1 MRYILKAVPLIFVSC
16 LATSLAAPAFA
27 QDASILA
34 GAMGV
39 RENDQNSFAVQVGY
53 SQRLGNYTSVS
64 AEYVNEGHP
73 DFHHRDGLSPQ
84 FWLHTL
90 VPEKGWSFGA
100 GIGPYF
106 YFDTTP
112 GNGTQAYRNDH
123 GWGAIAN
130 ASVKYHFA
138 SNLYGELRA
147 SRIKGMSGHDSD
159 LLVVGVGYE
168 LGSTSRAARAENAA
182 AGDNTILLLRS
193 RSIVNSLNSEQSSGG
208 AIEYRRT
215 VHENLELSAMILNEG
230 KVGTLDR
237 KGVVTQAWL
246 MRPLTERT
254 ILELGAGAYTMRD
267 KTDRNDAAQD
277 DTTHVAPIVSVGVRY
292 RFNPTLRAEL
302 TWSRVITNYHR
313 DSDLFLLGMGVS
325 F

>member
-1 MRYILKAVPLIFVSC
+1 MRFSFHVFPLIFVSSC
-16 LATSLAAPAFA
+16 AFA

-39 RENDQNSFAVQVGY
+39 RENDQNSFAVQLGY
-53 SQRLGNYTSVS
+53 SQRLGDYTAVS

-73 DFHHRDGLSPQ
+73 DLHHRDGLASQ
-84 FWLHTL
+84 FWLHTKT
-90 VPEKGWSFGA
+90 PEKGWSFAA

-112 GNGTQAYRNDH
+112 GRGSQVYRNDH
-123 GWGAIAN
+123 GWGAMAS
-130 ASVKYHFA
+130 ASVKYHLGSA
-138 SNLYGELRA
+138 LYVEAKA
-147 SRIKGMSGHDSD
+147 SRIKGISGHDSD
-159 LLVVGVGYE
+159 ILLVGVGYE
-168 LGSTSRAARAENAA
+168 LGATPRALRLENAE

-215 VHENLELSAMILNEG
+215 VNENLELSAMALNEG

-237 KGVVTQAWL
+237 KGLVTQAWL
-246 MRPLTERT
+246 MRPLTGRT
-254 ILELGAGAYTMRD
+254 ILELGAGVYTMRD
-267 KTDRNDAAQD
+267 KTQRDNPAQA
-277 DTTHVAPIVSVGVRY
+277 DTTHVAPIASVGVRY
-292 RFNPTLRAEL
+292 RFNPTLRAQL
-302 TWSRVITNYHR
+302 SWSRVITNYHR
-313 DSDLFLLGMGVS
+313 DSDLFLLGAGVT

>member
-1 MRYILKAVPLIFVSC
+1 MRYIPKAVPLVFVSC
-16 LATSLAAPAFA
+16 LAAANAFA

-39 RENDQNSFAVQVGY
+39 RENDQNSFAVQVDY
-53 SQRLGNYTSVS
+53 FQRLGNYTAVS

-73 DFHHRDGLSPQ
+73 PLHHRDGLASQ

-90 VPEKGWSFGA
+90 VPERGLSFAAGA
-100 GIGPYF
+100 GPYF

-112 GNGTQAYRNDH
+112 GAGGQDYRNDH
-123 GWGAIAN
+123 GWGVIVS
-130 ASVKYHFA
+130 ASARYHFA
-138 SNLYGELRA
+138 SNVYAELRA
-147 SRIKGMSGHDSD
+147 SRIKGISGHDSD
-159 LLVVGVGYE
+159 LLVVGIGSE
-168 LGSTSRAARAENAA
+168 LGSTSRGARAENAE

-193 RSIVNSLNSEQSSGG
+193 RSIVNSLHSEQSSGG

-215 VHENLELSAMILNEG
+215 IHENLELSAMILNEG

-237 KGVVTQAWL
+237 KGVVAQAWL

-267 KTDRNDAAQD
+267 KTDRDNAAQD
-277 DTTHVAPIVSVGVRY
+277 DTTHVAPIVSAGVRY